1 VTAPLSNTTSGFS
14 RRRALAGVLGA
25 GSILAACGGEAAPA
39 APAAKAEP
47 TKAPVASAP
56 TAAPAATVAATK
68 PAATA
73 VPAPS
78 AAKGKVV
85 FMTQGTDPADEARY
99 KPLGELFNDKKGSVT
114 VDIIQGDAGGG
125 AVNAQ
130 AKLIALVASGTA
142 PDVFWTHAYIS
153 PNLQK
158 LNLLADISPYLASDK
173 DVKLTDFFEAATKD
187 YNVGGKQYGLPR
199 EATTTNLVYNKELFA
214 KNGVSLPD
222 ESWTWET
229 YLDAAKKMT
238 GGTGAQA
245 TWGTAGWAGVG
256 AAPYYPYIKVWQEG
270 GDIVDATRQKFTLHQ
285 SPAVDQMQWIAD
297 LINKQK
303 VHPFGDSF
311 PGQNMAEA
319 WNTGRIGMV
328 PSISVYANFSK
339 ATFEWDIAPIPKGK
353 SRVTRTASA
362 GHSMTSAGKNKDA
375 AWEFLKFLGS
385 KAAYEHWAKLGLTI
399 PTHKDVA
406 SSPLVLKP
414 DSAPK
419 NAKLALDAFA
429 YAKPEPISG
438 DWGNVG
444 NEITKAMGPVYEGK
458 ATAKDALTSIVGMIE
473 ALLGK
478 VPDAPKV

>member
-1 VTAPLSNTTSGFS
+1 M
-14 RRRALAGVLGA
+14 AGVLGA

-56 TAAPAATVAATK
+56 TAAPAATIAATK

-73 VPAPS
+73 VPAPA

-238 GGTGAQA
+238 GGSPTLSTSRRFTRSVIPSLAR
-245 TWGTAGWAGVG
+245 TWQKPGTPAELAWC
-256 AAPYYPYIKVWQEG
+256 
-270 GDIVDATRQKFTLHQ
+270 RQSRSTQTSARRPSSGTSLQ
-285 SPAVDQMQWIAD
+285 SPRASHASRARHRRAIA
-297 LINKQK
+297 
-303 VHPFGDSF
+303 
-311 PGQNMAEA
+311 
-319 WNTGRIGMV
+319 
-328 PSISVYANFSK
+328 
-339 ATFEWDIAPIPKGK
+339 
-353 SRVTRTASA
+353 
-362 GHSMTSAGKNKDA
+362 
-375 AWEFLKFLGS
+375 
-385 KAAYEHWAKLGLTI
+385 
-399 PTHKDVA
+399 
-406 SSPLVLKP
+406 
-414 DSAPK
+414 
-419 NAKLALDAFA
+419 
-429 YAKPEPISG
+429 
-438 DWGNVG
+438 
-444 NEITKAMGPVYEGK
+444 
-458 ATAKDALTSIVGMIE
+458 
-473 ALLGK
+473 
-478 VPDAPKV
+478 

>member
-1 VTAPLSNTTSGFS
+1 
-14 RRRALAGVLGA
+14 
-25 GSILAACGGEAAPA
+25 
-39 APAAKAEP
+39 
-47 TKAPVASAP
+47 
-56 TAAPAATVAATK
+56 
-68 PAATA
+68 
-73 VPAPS
+73 
-78 AAKGKVV
+78 
-85 FMTQGTDPADEARY
+85 MTQGTDPADEARY

-256 AAPYYPYIKVWQEG
+256 AAPTIRISRCGRRGRHCRCHPPEVHFAPVAG
-270 GDIVDATRQKFTLHQ
+270 GGSDAMDRRPHQ
-285 SPAVDQMQWIAD
+285 QAKGSPV
-297 LINKQK
+297 
-303 VHPFGDSF
+303 
-311 PGQNMAEA
+311 
-319 WNTGRIGMV
+319 R
-328 PSISVYANFSK
+328 
-339 ATFEWDIAPIPKGK
+339 
-353 SRVTRTASA
+353 
-362 GHSMTSAGKNKDA
+362 
-375 AWEFLKFLGS
+375 
-385 KAAYEHWAKLGLTI
+385 
-399 PTHKDVA
+399 
-406 SSPLVLKP
+406 
-414 DSAPK
+414 
-419 NAKLALDAFA
+419 
-429 YAKPEPISG
+429 
-438 DWGNVG
+438 
-444 NEITKAMGPVYEGK
+444 
-458 ATAKDALTSIVGMIE
+458 
-473 ALLGK
+473 
-478 VPDAPKV
+478 